1 MAAQIYT
8 SLVLI
13 TLLAG
18 FTNGYQLNVGGKDGW
33 VVNPSESYTH
43 WAQRLRFRV
52 NDTLLFKYE
61 KGTDSV
67 LEVNKED
74 FDNCNTNNPE
84 MKMEGGVSIFK
95 FDRSGPFYFI
105 TGNKTN
111 CYRGQKLVIVV
122 LAVRTPPHAPPPS
135 TSHAPSPSWA
145 AKPPV
150 KAPAPAPTTDVDAP
164 SHPPVAPPPHHS
176 FASPPTFTPSVV
188 LVSTASLVLSLG
200 FGGFI
205 VSS

>member
-1 MAAQIYT
+1 MAPQIYT

-13 TLLAG
+13 LFAG
-18 FTNGYQLNVGGKDGW
+18 FTYGYQLNVGGKDGW

-61 KGTDSV
+61 KGMDSV

-84 MKMEGGVSIFK
+84 MKMEDGVSIFK

-111 CYRGQKLVIVV
+111 CYRGQKLIIVV
-122 LAVRTPPHAPPPS
+122 LAVRMPPHAQPPY
-135 TSHAPSPSWA
+135 TTHVPSPSPA
-145 AKPPV
+145 EPPV
-150 KAPAPAPTTDVDAP
+150 NAPALAPDTVVA
-164 SHPPVAPPPHHS
+164 HPPVASPPHHS
-176 FASPPTFTPSVV
+176 FASPPAFTPSVV

>member
-1 MAAQIYT
+1 MIDEVFFFRALF
-8 SLVLI
+8 LV
-13 TLLAG
+13 
-18 FTNGYQLNVGGKDGW
+18 
-33 VVNPSESYTH
+33 
-43 WAQRLRFRV
+43 
-52 NDTLLFKYE
+52 FKYE

-84 MKMEGGVSIFK
+84 VKMEGGVSIFK

-122 LAVRTPPHAPPPS
+122 LAVRTPPHAP
-135 TSHAPSPSWA
+135 SPSSA
-145 AKPPV
+145 AKPPAN
-150 KAPAPAPTTDVDAP
+150 APAPAPTTDIDGP